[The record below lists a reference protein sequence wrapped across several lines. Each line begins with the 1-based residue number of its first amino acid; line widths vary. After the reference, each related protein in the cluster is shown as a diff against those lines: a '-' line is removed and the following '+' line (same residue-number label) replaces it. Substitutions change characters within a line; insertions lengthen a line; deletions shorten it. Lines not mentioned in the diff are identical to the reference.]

1 IGGLLTIE
9 AQPAAS
15 LYLPTQEPD
24 GVDRGAA
31 VRRMAAKGRSTRSW
45 HPPTPLSRTRVFG
58 PSRERAGGLPGAGFQ
73 PSSQIPACR
82 RRGGGPSPPCPHQ
95 AAIADP
101 RRCRGVPV
109 IGDQR
114 QAYRLAHVAENMAEL
129 QVRRLPMLNHDK
141 RLVGI
146 VSLGDLATHS
156 SLPKT
161 SEALHG
167 ISQPGGQYNQS
178 RAA

>member
-1 IGGLLTIE
+1 MGGLLTME
-9 AQPAAS
+9 APPAAS

-24 GVDRGAA
+24 GADRGAA
-31 VRRMAAKGRSTRSW
+31 VRRMAAKGGRRVPR
-45 HPPTPLSRTRVFG
+45 PPTPLTRVFG

-73 PSSQIPACR
+73 PSSQIAACR

-95 AAIADP
+95 AANADP

-114 QAYRLAHVAENMAEL
+114 QAYRLEHVAENTAEL

-161 SEALHG
+161 AEALHG